1 MSKQNKPFKLP
12 EAFISQLK
20 EFTNG
25 YHLVIVNDKYEFE
38 TYPWYPNKTVE
49 MALLNYIDIQSTAVQ
64 EIIRQRTIDR
74 ELPNTESDEGEEP
87 SI

>member
-1 MSKQNKPFKLP
+1 MSEPKRPFELP
-12 EAFISQLK
+12 VAFISQLK

-25 YHLVIVNDKYEFE
+25 FHLVIVNDEQDFE
-38 TYPWYPNKTVE
+38 TYSWHPNKAIE
-49 MALLNYIDIQSTAVQ
+49 MALLNYIDIQSTALQ

-74 ELPNTESDEGEEP
+74 ELPNPGDEDES